1 MTQNYNYYNIS
12 YPFILHPFPII
23 EFTLELKSF
32 DKSSGA
38 NLQGATLWGGKT
50 ITYIDVLVIQ
60 IEEIKTEVPH
70 TSGINTMAGVSAQ
83 FF

>member
-23 EFTLELKSF
+23 EFTLELKLF